1 MKYIFF
7 SLVFISIQ
15 FFAFAQTESK
25 KDSTK
30 KDDDDEII
38 IRFRKDKNEHGHN
51 SINFKRHD
59 KSKDSSK
66 IKRLDTEWL
75 IDLGFNN
82 FVEKGN
88 FPSSGSQYHLRNA
101 VKYVAF
107 TYLKQV
113 HIGKDKSPF
122 FFNTGIELSWN
133 GFMFEK
139 DVRLSTSDS
148 LHHATLTDKDPNGGM
163 LHLRKSKLGVAY
175 LSVPIMFTLDLNDA
189 HQGKLKLG
197 LGGYAGIRLKS
208 WNKLKYDDGKKE
220 KTVNSFFLN
229 DFRYGLMAEV
239 GFSDI
244 SLFIK
249 YDLNPLFQTG
259 KGFNPNEDIN
269 AINIGIRL

>member
-7 SLVFISIQ
+7 SLVLISIQ
-15 FFAFAQTESK
+15 FNVFAQTENK

-30 KDDDDEII
+30 KDDDEEII
-38 IRFRKDKNEHGHN
+38 IWSRKNKHGN
-51 SINFKRHD
+51 GQSTINFKRFN
-59 KSKDSSK
+59 KNNDSSK
-66 IKRLDTEWL
+66 IQRLDTEWL

-88 FPSSGSQYHLRNA
+88 FPSGSSQYHLRNA
-101 VKYVAF
+101 VKYLAL

-122 FFNTGIELSWN
+122 FFNTGLELSWN

-139 DVRLSTSDS
+139 DVRMSTSDS
-148 LHHATLTDKDPNGGM
+148 LHHATLTDKDPNGGV

-175 LSVPIMFTLDLNDA
+175 LSVPFMFTLDLNDA
-189 HQGKLKLG
+189 HQGKFKLG

-220 KTVNSFFLN
+220 KSVNSFFLN

-259 KGFNPNEDIN
+259 KGFNPNDDIN
-269 AINIGIRL
+269 AINIGVRL